1 MACGFQKLQSHL
13 QGVQKLLGNL
23 QGQPCCEAVAKVQA
37 TQVLSSM
44 QGAKLCPDQAS
55 TLVEIIT
62 ASAWP
67 SAVVPKLLEGVSNCI
82 SSSPMLAMTGA
93 RAKMQSWEGIYQYFT
108 MQQWYC
114 LSDTAVVE
122 EAKLDVIL
130 DHAVALGLRS
140 PSEGTGQMLACLHQ
154 SAVHGPDKVKVLP
167 HDRLLGAV
175 HHVKRVFKR
184 KITNIAAPQQYV
196 ITLPESPSTFM
207 EQQPELFSAIYDNS
221 IPMSCPIPESVL
233 RGFQAMF
240 PMRCTKKS
248 HSMGMIAA
256 DGGPLAVVVQQLMQL
271 VADRNHSSGSSS
283 SGGDVRIQ
291 LLTPKAEQ
299 QKVSQPALADSVADQ
314 GADQGADS
322 LEPKPVQKT
331 VEPKPVE
338 KHKKPSVQQCMAG
351 ILESMGEKAES
362 SKAKSKAK
370 GKAKAKA
377 SPKGKAK
384 GKAKAKATLPISAG
398 LGCSECRY
406 SSGGCS
412 KCRGKAKAKGKA

>member
-1 MACGFQKLQSHL
+1 
-13 QGVQKLLGNL
+13 
-23 QGQPCCEAVAKVQA
+23 
-37 TQVLSSM
+37 
-44 QGAKLCPDQAS
+44 
-55 TLVEIIT
+55 
-62 ASAWP
+62 
-67 SAVVPKLLEGVSNCI
+67 
-82 SSSPMLAMTGA
+82 
-93 RAKMQSWEGIYQYFT
+93 
-108 MQQWYC
+108 
-114 LSDTAVVE
+114 
-122 EAKLDVIL
+122 
-130 DHAVALGLRS
+130 
-140 PSEGTGQMLACLHQ
+140 
-154 SAVHGPDKVKVLP
+154 
-167 HDRLLGAV
+167 
-175 HHVKRVFKR
+175 
-184 KITNIAAPQQYV
+184 
-196 ITLPESPSTFM
+196 
-207 EQQPELFSAIYDNS
+207 
-221 IPMSCPIPESVL
+221 
-233 RGFQAMF
+233 
-240 PMRCTKKS
+240 MRCPKKS
-248 HSMGMIAA
+248 HRSMGMIAA
-256 DGGPLAVVVQQLMQL
+256 NSSDGGPLAVVVQQLMQL
-271 VADRNHSSGSSS
+271 VSDRVNSGSSS

-384 GKAKAKATLPISAG
+384 GKAKAKAKLPIAEG
-398 LGCSECRY
+398 LGCSKCRY